1 MDEFAFKI
9 ECVHNSLLM
18 SPSHNHELP
27 LGGSA
32 ADVSPQVHGENSTGT
47 VEYGGQ
53 RGHESSQHHSHH

>member
-1 MDEFAFKI
+1 
-9 ECVHNSLLM
+9 M
-18 SPSHNHELP
+18 SPSHNHKLP

-32 ADVSPQVHGENSTGT
+32 ADVSPQVHGENSAGT